1 MGHVDILQQILIILN
16 GISIMTIQKRSHRA
30 SEQYHQIDSGTN
42 YGPVIKSADCRLGQF
57 GLSIYREAIHDELL
71 DSVIDSICDNCPSY
85 IINIRGEG
93 SETHPAINIIEKRES
108 RAIFRRLG
116 GQAVQE
122 VGMDDINN
130 HLFYNISS
138 LRNPLKV
145 EPDSVEMFGGRKN
158 SHDRVIGITIKG
170 AGHDQ
175 ILQERCDVID
185 GFNGLAHARTD
196 EFCYIKPK
204 DIHLSLAR
212 ISLDTP
218 ECVVQ
223 RTLAAAR
230 EVLLGFDQLQIKK
243 YSIYYPGAN
252 KR

>member
-1 MGHVDILQQILIILN
+1 
-16 GISIMTIQKRSHRA
+16 MTIQKRSHRA
-30 SEQYHQIDSGTN
+30 SEQYHQIDFGTS
-42 YGPVIKSADCRLGQF
+42 YGPVVKSLDDRLGEF
-57 GLSIYREAIHDELL
+57 GLSIYREAVHDELL
-71 DSVIDSICDNCPSY
+71 DSVIDSIRDNCPSY

-108 RAIFRRLG
+108 RAIFCNLG
-116 GQAVQE
+116 DLAIQN
-122 VGMDDINN
+122 VGMDDVNN
-130 HLFYNISS
+130 YIFYNIPS
-138 LRNPLKV
+138 LRMPLSV

-158 SHDRVIGITIKG
+158 SQDRVIGITIKG
-170 AGHDQ
+170 SAHDQ
-175 ILQERCDVID
+175 ILQERCDVIN
-185 GFNGLAHARTD
+185 GFNGLAHTRTD

-218 ECVVQ
+218 EYVVQ

-230 EVLLGFDQLQIKK
+230 ETLSAFDRLHIKK
-243 YSIYYPGAN
+243 YNIYYPGAK